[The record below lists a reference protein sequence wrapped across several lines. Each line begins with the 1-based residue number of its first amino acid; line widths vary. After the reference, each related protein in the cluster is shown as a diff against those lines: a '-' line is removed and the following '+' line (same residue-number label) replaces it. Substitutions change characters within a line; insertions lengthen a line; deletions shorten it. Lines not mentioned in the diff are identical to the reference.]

1 MTNNVT
7 IIKVDICININMNI
21 EIDYSFKSKIDEL
34 NKIYKIS
41 KNKFEDNVLDKNEF
55 NNHIYEVNAIF
66 DQLFKDIFKNRYM
79 SGYNFNSSYFNTI
92 KSAIFFLDFIHELKN
107 LDFVSEENY
116 KRFHKEI
123 IINNLELN
131 NISFKKFEEIKN
143 NRKLLSFFEE
153 KDYSILTKHNY
164 NNSIY
169 TRFNLS
175 NEKNEKMKKEILDKF
190 LKDSYLWIIDEMYKR
205 LTSNSKQCTIPYQ
218 EENTENEIYEIF
230 KLYFKAIKNVEV
242 LDDLI

>member
-55 NNHIYEVNAIF
+55 NNYIYEVNAIF

-92 KSAIFFLDFIHELKN
+92 KSAIFFLEFQ
-107 LDFVSEENY
+107 
-116 KRFHKEI
+116 KRVL
-123 IINNLELN
+123 LE
-131 NISFKKFEEIKN
+131 
-143 NRKLLSFFEE
+143 
-153 KDYSILTKHNY
+153 
-164 NNSIY
+164 
-169 TRFNLS
+169 
-175 NEKNEKMKKEILDKF
+175 
-190 LKDSYLWIIDEMYKR
+190 
-205 LTSNSKQCTIPYQ
+205 
-218 EENTENEIYEIF
+218 
-230 KLYFKAIKNVEV
+230 V
-242 LDDLI
+242 